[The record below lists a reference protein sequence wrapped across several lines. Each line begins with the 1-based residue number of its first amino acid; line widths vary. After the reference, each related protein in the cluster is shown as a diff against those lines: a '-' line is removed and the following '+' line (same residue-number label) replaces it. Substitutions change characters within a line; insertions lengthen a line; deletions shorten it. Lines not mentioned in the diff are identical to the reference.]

1 MKQWQAPMLIVL
13 ARTHP
18 AESVLTVCKYIFV
31 GTAPINVFPGCATTN
46 PENGCDG
53 CQLQIPS

>member
-18 AESVLTVCKYIFV
+18 AESVLTACKTLNI
-31 GTAPINVFPGCATTN
+31 GTAPINVFPGCASLISAVCH
-46 PENGCDG
+46 GCEAPID
-53 CQLQIPS
+53 S